1 MIEDRQTGEKGMDV
15 RIQDSSRSEIIRIVA
30 VYSLFGTLWIY
41 LSDTF
46 LGWLLKDPALITR
59 FSVFKGMLFIAL
71 TATLLYVL
79 ISRYIIKII
88 ERTAESALA
97 QQELARQKMLL
108 ESVIEGTSDAVYV
121 KDTQGRYL
129 LVNSAL
135 AGFVGKPV
143 TDIIGRDDRA
153 LFSAD
158 EAQSLMER
166 DRWVMAQTTPQT
178 HEEHLTTP
186 HGERFFLSINGA
198 ITSADGSTTALFG
211 IARDITE
218 RKLTEETLLF
228 LLQSSSSPSGEDFFE
243 QLARYLA
250 RCLEMEYVCIDQ
262 LEGDGLEARTL
273 AVYHQDRFEDNLR
286 YALKDTPCG
295 DVVGK
300 TICVFPS
307 GVAEMYPR
315 DAALQE
321 LQAESYVGTTL
332 WSHDGQPI
340 GLIAVIGRR
349 PLANPALAES
359 ILKLV
364 ALRAASE
371 LERRQGEEALRFSE
385 ERYRLLTSITSD
397 FVYSC
402 VRCGRDDF
410 KVKWMAGAVSAIT
423 GYSIDDFYG
432 MGCMKSIV
440 HPADS
445 ERFDHAHNYLVPG
458 EKGTLKF
465 RIITKSGEV
474 RWIYT
479 SCYCEQGA
487 DGDESLLYGGAQDI
501 TERELLREQLA
512 VNEKL
517 ESLGLLAGGIAHNF
531 NNILTGIVGNISFAQ
546 MFLDPGHKS
555 YKPLQE
561 AEKASMR
568 AAELARQLLTF
579 GGGGEPVKKMV
590 SIEDLVSGIIA
601 QLPADSNVR
610 VDLDISAALHAVEA
624 DSAQL
629 EQAFNNIMV
638 NAAQA
643 MPGGGRLVI
652 TARDETLEAS
662 NSLALPAG
670 AYVRI
675 SFADQ
680 GCGIEDDHLTK
691 IFTPYFSTK
700 MSGSGLG
707 LALVRSIIDRHGGNV
722 SVNSEVGRGAVFTV
736 LLPAADASGSLPETP
751 AADHVADGQRA
762 GSVIVMDDE
771 EMIRELASEMLK
783 YLGYKVTCCGDGR
796 EALQQYRSAL
806 QSGTPFS
813 AVIMDLTIPG
823 GMGGKEAAQQI
834 LALDPQAFLIVSS
847 GYSNDPIMANY
858 REYGFSR
865 AVAKP
870 YKIHELEQA
879 LTSAPLPSA
888 EK

>member
-1 MIEDRQTGEKGMDV
+1 MAV
-15 RIQDSSRSEIIRIVA
+15 RIQASSRSEIIRIVA
-30 VYSLFGTLWIY
+30 VYSLFGALWIY

-46 LGWLLKDPALITR
+46 LGWLLRDPALITR
-59 FSVFKGMLFIAL
+59 FSMFKGLLFIAL

-79 ISRYIIKII
+79 IRRYIDRII
-88 ERTAESALA
+88 ARTAEITLA

-129 LVNSAL
+129 LANSAVS
-135 AGFVGKPV
+135 GFVGKPV
-143 TDIIGRDDRA
+143 TEIIGRDDRA
-153 LFSAD
+153 LFGTED
-158 EAQSLMER
+158 AQILMEE
-166 DRWVMAQTTPQT
+166 DRRVMTQSAPQT
-178 HEEHLTTP
+178 YEERLTVSQ
-186 HGERFFLSINGA
+186 GERFFLSTKGVIR
-198 ITSADGSTTALFG
+198 SAEGSVTALFG

-228 LLQSSSSPSGEDFFE
+228 LLQSVSASSGEDFFE

-273 AVYHQDRFEDNLR
+273 AVYHHGRFEDNLQ

-295 DVVGK
+295 DVLGK

-307 GVAEMYPR
+307 RVTELFPR
-315 DAALQE
+315 DASLQE

-371 LERRQGEEALRFSE
+371 LERRQSEEALRFSE

-402 VRCGRDDF
+402 VRFGRDDF

-423 GYSIDDFYG
+423 GYSIDDFFQ

-440 HPADS
+440 HPDDS
-445 ERFDHAHNYLVPG
+445 ERFDHAHNDLAPG
-458 EKGTLKF
+458 EKSTLKF

-474 RWIYT
+474 RWVHT
-479 SCYCEQGA
+479 SCYCEQGVVR
-487 DGDESLLYGGAQDI
+487 DESLLYGGAQDI
-501 TERELLREQLA
+501 TEREQLREQLA
-512 VNEKL
+512 INEKL

-579 GGGGEPVKKMV
+579 GGGGEPVKTMV
-590 SIEDLVSGIIA
+590 SIQNLVSGIVA

-610 VDLDISAALHAVEA
+610 VDLDISATLHAIEA

-629 EQAFNNIMV
+629 EQAFNNIML

-707 LALVRSIIDRHGGNV
+707 LALARSIVDRHGGNI
-722 SVNSEVGRGAVFTV
+722 SVNSEVGRGTVFTV
-736 LLPAADASGSLPETP
+736 LLPAASASGSLSETTVV
-751 AADHVADGQRA
+751 DHVAVGQGA
-762 GSVIVMDDE
+762 GSIIVMDDE

-783 YLGYKVTCCGDGR
+783 YLGYQVTCCEDGR

-806 QSGTPFS
+806 QAGTPFS

-834 LALDPQAFLIVSS
+834 LALDPHAFLIVSS

-870 YKIHELEQA
+870 YKINELEQA
-879 LTSAPLPSA
+879 LAALPAA

>member
-1 MIEDRQTGEKGMDV
+1 MAV
-15 RIQDSSRSEIIRIVA
+15 RIQASSRSEIIRIVA
-30 VYSLFGTLWIY
+30 VYSLFGALWIY

-46 LGWLLKDPALITR
+46 LGWLLRDPALITR
-59 FSVFKGMLFIAL
+59 FSMFKGLLFIAL

-79 ISRYIIKII
+79 IRRYIDRII
-88 ERTAESALA
+88 ARTAEITLA

-129 LVNSAL
+129 LANSAVS
-135 AGFVGKPV
+135 GFVGKPV
-143 TDIIGRDDRA
+143 TEIIGRDDRA
-153 LFSAD
+153 LFGTED
-158 EAQSLMER
+158 AQILMEE
-166 DRWVMAQTTPQT
+166 DRRVMTQSAPQT
-178 HEEHLTTP
+178 YEERLTVSQ
-186 HGERFFLSINGA
+186 GERFFLSTKGVIR
-198 ITSADGSTTALFG
+198 SAEGSVTALFG

-228 LLQSSSSPSGEDFFE
+228 LLQSVSASSDEDFFE

-273 AVYHQDRFEDNLR
+273 AVYHHGRFEDNLQ

-307 GVAEMYPR
+307 RVTELFPR
-315 DAALQE
+315 DASLQE

-371 LERRQGEEALRFSE
+371 LERRQSEEALRFSE

-410 KVKWMAGAVSAIT
+410 RIKWMAGAVSAIT
-423 GYSIDDFYG
+423 GYSIDDFYE
-432 MGCMKSIV
+432 MVCWKNIV
-440 HPADS
+440 HPDDCKHFV
-445 ERFDHAHNYLVPG
+445 RLHNDLAPG
-458 EKGTLKF
+458 EKDTLKF
-465 RIITKSGEV
+465 RIITKSGDV
-474 RWIYT
+474 RWLQVN
-479 SCYCEQGA
+479 CYCEQGA
-487 DGDESLLYGGAQDI
+487 DGGESLLYGGVQDI

-579 GGGGEPVKKMV
+579 GGGGEPVKTMV
-590 SIEDLVSGIIA
+590 SIQNLVSGIVA

-610 VDLDISAALHAVEA
+610 VDLDISATLHAIEA

-629 EQAFNNIMV
+629 EQAFNNIML

-707 LALVRSIIDRHGGNV
+707 LALARSIVDRHGGNISV
-722 SVNSEVGRGAVFTV
+722 SSEVGRGTVFTV
-736 LLPAADASGSLPETP
+736 LLPAASANSALSETTVV
-751 AADHVADGQRA
+751 DHVAVGQGT
-762 GSVIVMDDE
+762 GSIIVMDDE
-771 EMIRELASEMLK
+771 EMIRELASEMLT
-783 YLGYKVTCCGDGR
+783 YLGYQVTCCEDGR

-834 LALDPQAFLIVSS
+834 LALDPHAFLIVSS

-870 YKIHELEQA
+870 YKINELEQA
-879 LTSAPLPSA
+879 LAALPAA

>member
-1 MIEDRQTGEKGMDV
+1 MHTH
-15 RIQDSSRSEIIRIVA
+15 IQNTARREIIRIVA
-30 VYSLFGTLWIY
+30 VYSLFGALWIY

-46 LGWLLKDPALITR
+46 LGWLLKDPALMTR
-59 FSVFKGMLFIAL
+59 FSMFKGLLFIAL
-71 TATLLYVL
+71 TATLLYAL
-79 ISRYIIKII
+79 ISRYINKII
-88 ERTAESALA
+88 ERTAENALV
-97 QQELARQKMLL
+97 QQESARQKALL
-108 ESVIEGTSDAVYV
+108 ESVIEGTSDAVYA
-121 KDTQGRYL
+121 KDPQGRYL
-129 LVNSAL
+129 LVNSAV
-135 AGFVGKPV
+135 ARFTGKPV
-143 TDIIGRDDRA
+143 PEIIGRDDSA
-153 LFSAD
+153 LFGAD
-158 EAQSLMER
+158 EAQSLMEQ
-166 DRWVMAQTTPQT
+166 DRWVMTQSTPQT
-178 HEEHLTTP
+178 FEERLTTSQ
-186 HGERFFLSINGA
+186 GERFFLSTKGA
-198 ITSADGSTTALFG
+198 IRSADGSPTALFG

-228 LLQSSSSPSGEDFFE
+228 LLQSGSDGSGEDFFE

-273 AVYHQDRFEDNLR
+273 AVYHHGRFEDNLQ

-300 TICVFPS
+300 TVCVFPR
-307 GVAEMYPR
+307 GVAEQFPR
-315 DAALQE
+315 DATLHE
-321 LQAESYVGTTL
+321 LQAESYVGSTL

-349 PLANPALAES
+349 PLDNPTLAES

-402 VRCGRDDF
+402 QRCGRDNF
-410 KVKWMAGAVSAIT
+410 KVKWMAGAVATIT
-423 GYSIDDFYG
+423 GYSIDEFHE
-432 MGCMKSIV
+432 MVCWKNIV

-445 ERFDHAHNYLVPG
+445 ERFIRLHNDLAPG
-458 EKGTLKF
+458 EKDTLKF
-465 RIITKSGEV
+465 RIITKSGDV
-474 RWIYT
+474 RWLQVC
-479 SCYCEQGA
+479 CYCEQGA
-487 DGDESLLYGGAQDI
+487 DGEQALLYGGAQDV

-555 YKPLQE
+555 YKPLLE

-590 SIEDLVSGIIA
+590 SIQNLVTEIVA
-601 QLPADSNVR
+601 QLPVGSNVR
-610 VDLDISAALHAVEA
+610 VDLDISASIHAVEA
-624 DSAQL
+624 DGAQL
-629 EQAFNNIMV
+629 EQAFSNIMV

-643 MPGGGRLVI
+643 MPGGGTLAI

-662 NSLALPAG
+662 NSLSLPAG

-680 GCGIEDDHLTK
+680 GCGIEDDHLKK

-707 LALVRSIIDRHGGNV
+707 LALARSIIDRHGGSI

-736 LLPAADASGSLPETP
+736 LLPAAGSGGSLPETA
-751 AADHVADGQRA
+751 AADHVPAGQGA
-762 GSVIVMDDE
+762 GSIIVMDDE

-783 YLGYKVTCCGDGR
+783 YLGYQVTCCGDGR
-796 EALQQYRSAL
+796 EALQQYKSAL
-806 QSGTPFS
+806 QSGAPFS

-834 LALDPQAFLIVSS
+834 LALDPHAFLIVSS

-870 YKIHELEQA
+870 YKINELEQA
-879 LTSAPLPSA
+879 LAALPAPVAAIKS
-888 EK
+888 E